1 MSRYSWLILEW
12 IWQGLKKTKMN
23 IGTFFGSAII
33 TGYFEGEEEEGE
45 LTGKPRSNV
54 KRRRKGELRLL

>member
-1 MSRYSWLILEW
+1 
-12 IWQGLKKTKMN
+12 MN

-33 TGYFEGEEEEGE
+33 TGYFEGEGEEGE